1 LKKDLYYNNPT
12 KKNRSKKRKTSK
24 SPRLLSE
31 EINSTYTLLT
41 WTLVVMILV
50 LGLTY
55 LYVSSQKSAKGYLLK
70 ELQID
75 YESLTS
81 ESKDLEN
88 QLIDAQSFKQIEE
101 TNAVEYMAEPQRE
114 EFSFIEGEKKIAR
127 N

>member
-1 LKKDLYYNNPT
+1 
-12 KKNRSKKRKTSK
+12 
-24 SPRLLSE
+24 
-31 EINSTYTLLT
+31 
-41 WTLVVMILV
+41 MILV